1 MDLNNPQTL
10 ISPDVSQ
17 LQRCPPPLF
26 MNKCSNQSEDLRRE
40 AQVNESSPLTV
51 GLNKLKGKLRPS
63 RSPGARKHLQETAAG
78 RQPAVC
84 CFVCHKTSPLLRDGY
99 CGDGCDNE
107 TQRKMKRLNRQ
118 CQKEL
123 NLEEL
128 RDRRPPPPKKIL
140 LSYLLPAAAAVIHHG
155 RASSPN
161 WLPQPQRRIEIWTRL
176 PFLQC

>member
-84 CFVCHKTSPLLRDGY
+84 CFVCHKTSLLLRDGY

-128 RDRRPPPPKKIL
+128 RDPPQKNPSFLPPAGCCGCHP
-140 LSYLLPAAAAVIHHG
+140 SRQSV
-155 RASSPN
+155 
-161 WLPQPQRRIEIWTRL
+161 QPQLAASTST
-176 PFLQC
+176 PD